1 MRVLRSTI
9 GVVLVLALAVPT
21 TATDED
27 VPRPLLEAVAYMAPS
42 AEEWNRRFEFTDWS
56 ELKRLHDGSGITSDS
71 PLKERQRLLL
81 AITRSEALLTP
92 LGLDRLDSWKEAWGW
107 DSTDLAWQAHIGQED
122 TVLRFGDL
130 WDAAPFR
137 EALLSR
143 GYLASPTSGGIR
155 YAPGSDG
162 IELPVSLALD
172 RIDGDIETFD
182 DEAYHSLVVIDVS
195 DAGHTVIVRWGG
207 GAGGLQDGAEADLDE
222 IAATPY
228 GRAAVALKRPVAAR
242 IIDRDW
248 TCPPDGSV
256 DWNEAFSHGRYQEEQ
271 AALLRSVAPLHAY
284 QALGTGYARSDAD
297 SPPAGRIV
305 FVYADAQ
312 QAAHDLLGR
321 RRIIEEGEAGT
332 GAPNRSGAAFTVS
345 DAAAVGRELVID
357 VSPAY
362 GMPDNLH
369 LGSRG
374 ADYAMCGPFVD

>member
-1 MRVLRSTI
+1 MKVLRSTI
-9 GVVLVLALAVPT
+9 GVVLVLALAIPT

-27 VPRPLLEAVAYMAPS
+27 APSPLLEAVAYMAPS

-71 PLKERQRLLL
+71 PLEERQRLLL
-81 AITRSEALLTP
+81 DIARLEAVPAP

-107 DSTDLAWQAHIGQED
+107 DSTDLAWQAHIGQGD
-122 TVLRFGDL
+122 TVLRFGDH
-130 WDAAPFR
+130 WDAAPFQ

-143 GYLASPTSGGIR
+143 GYLASSTSGGTR

-162 IELPVSLALD
+162 IELPVSLALN
-172 RIDGDIETFD
+172 RVFGDIETFD
-182 DEAYHSLVVIDVS
+182 DEAYESLVVIDVS
-195 DAGHTVIVRWGG
+195 DDGHTVIVRWGG
-207 GAGGLQDGAEADLDE
+207 GASGLQDGAEADLDE
-222 IAATPY
+222 VATTPFGRTAAT
-228 GRAAVALKRPVAAR
+228 LLRPVASR

-297 SPPAGRIV
+297 SPPVGRIV
-305 FVYADAQ
+305 FVYAEAQ
-312 QAAHDLLGR
+312 QAAHDLPGR

-332 GAPNRSGAAFTVS
+332 GAPNRSGAAVTVS
-345 DAAAVGRELVID
+345 DAAVVGRELVID
-357 VSPAY
+357 VSPAH
-362 GMPDNLH
+362 GVPDNLH
-369 LGSRG
+369 MGLRG
-374 ADYAMCGPFVD
+374 ADYAMCGPFLD